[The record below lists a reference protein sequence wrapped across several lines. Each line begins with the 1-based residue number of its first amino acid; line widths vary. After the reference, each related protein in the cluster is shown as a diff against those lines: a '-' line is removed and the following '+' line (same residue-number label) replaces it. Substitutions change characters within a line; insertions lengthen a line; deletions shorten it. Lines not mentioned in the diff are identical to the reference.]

1 MKIIKRVTQFPL
13 LAQPEGDIAFN
24 INTKQLRVYK
34 DNAGNYTDY
43 DSFYVSPDVDALGV
57 NGYYPLYRTKAL
69 SDAASPLGTSHEHDG
84 TFLGT
89 APDGVDYPLYMP
101 DGLSTNHHGTYIDP
115 VGDDDLDGI
124 PNFRDPDI
132 LGLTALPSA
141 GIKSGS
147 GSIDGYTTPIST
159 DSYGNQVGG
168 INVAAGDITS
178 QISNPGAGSYND
190 TGDTIIINATG
201 PGVLIKATG
210 SVIKFNLND
219 PVNIEPGDTFV
230 YQGGMTGSG
239 ESSLGNEGGDSA
251 GYTGSG
257 NFQAPGGQTVNVED
271 ELSSSSGGAIDT
283 GTTNNTGDNITKSFT
298 GTGVLVGPDGTTT
311 QAISPVVIPD
321 GSTLFVKSGSGSDD
335 AHWNGT
341 TNPVILSGGNSIDL
355 TGYLTLDGDGDSVV
369 NNSGDTSSFTF
380 TGDGFLVSPEGAIT
394 GPLTSPASIPPGYR
408 LFTGVIDP
416 THSGGSSG
424 SGTGGTGNGTGTPA
438 NLTPDSSGEV
448 TVNGQTVNL
457 NNVFS
462 GTGIGTIDGGTTNS
476 SGGNITTT
484 LDENQVGFVIGGGGT
499 ESQQTGSITYGDGE
513 TLVVKT
519 KTITTTG
526 EGTPTNPLITSPY
539 GGDPTSLLS
548 ADSTTFTTAPLL
560 GFVDEFMR
568 YDFGLPTEITKL
580 NLIDYSYSEGEAS
593 LIIQS
598 SDDGVTW
605 NGFTGTDSFGL
616 SVWPDAA
623 TAGEGITS
631 ISVSPIT
638 YSNQYYT
645 SVTTDPNKIPV
656 HSNSSASVTFTPFTA
671 RYVRILIWQYAQ
683 LGSFSVDQVVWETTA
698 DSTGGS
704 DTSTTQYD
712 VTFLTDGNST
722 ATAFTDTNRETGTLY
737 YLSQG
742 QDYNLANTPNTGF
755 EFDKWV
761 ITSGG
766 GTLTNASD
774 KDSATYVLGTSDA
787 TLTATYKAVAQPIT
801 YNIIFRPDSNGLSHA
816 FSSNELAGSVINLGE
831 VPSLY
836 HNMATSTLSGFEFDK
851 WTFTESVANSGGS
864 LTNASDPDAAQ
875 FTTGSSQAVV
885 TANFKAVST
894 GTGSGTSGG
903 SSSNDTNFTVSTITN
918 HTESGGLALAT
929 VAALSNLS
937 IWSYGTGATNN
948 GIALKIAWNSDD
960 EFFRFTNNSSPGAT
974 DHFIKLNAT
983 NQTIKLRHSNDQVA
997 VSGESTIT
1005 LEGSDGSSYTYDFS
1019 SNPNGVSFG
1028 SIQILTS

>member
-13 LAQPEGDIAFN
+13 RSQPEGDIAFN

-84 TFLGT
+84 TLLGT

-115 VGDDDLDGI
+115 VGDDDSDGI

-159 DSYGNQVGG
+159 DSSGNQVGG

-257 NFQAPGGQTVNVED
+257 NFQASGGQTVDVED
-271 ELSSSSGGAIDT
+271 ELSSLSGGAIDT

-311 QAISPVVIPD
+311 QATSPVVIPD

-341 TNPVILSGGNSIDL
+341 TNPVILSGGNSINL
-355 TGYLTLDGDGDSVV
+355 TGYLTLDGNGDSVV

-394 GPLTSPASIPPGYR
+394 GPLTSPASIPAGYR
-408 LFTGVIDP
+408 LFTGVTDP
-416 THSGGSSG
+416 AHSGGGSSTGTDAGYTGGDYSTG
-424 SGTGGTGNGTGTPA
+424 SGNVNVESELGGTGNGT
-438 NLTPDSSGEV
+438 
-448 TVNGQTVNL
+448 
-457 NNVFS
+457 
-462 GTGIGTIDGGTTNS
+462 IDGGTSNGGS
-476 SGGNITTT
+476 SNISKTFNDTEQTAILVDDATGVVTQVTTSPVTIPPGST
-484 LDENQVGFVIGGGGT
+484 LF
-499 ESQQTGSITYGDGE
+499 
-513 TLVVKT
+513 VKT
-519 KTITTTG
+519 VTGPLTT
-526 EGTPTNPLITSPY
+526 
-539 GGDPTSLLS
+539 
-548 ADSTTFTTAPLL
+548 
-560 GFVDEFMR
+560 
-568 YDFGLPTEITKL
+568 K
-580 NLIDYSYSEGEAS
+580 
-593 LIIQS
+593 
-598 SDDGVTW
+598 
-605 NGFTGTDSFGL
+605 
-616 SVWPDAA
+616 
-623 TAGEGITS
+623 
-631 ISVSPIT
+631 
-638 YSNQYYT
+638 
-645 SVTTDPNKIPV
+645 
-656 HSNSSASVTFTPFTA
+656 
-671 RYVRILIWQYAQ
+671 
-683 LGSFSVDQVVWETTA
+683 
-698 DSTGGS
+698 
-704 DTSTTQYD
+704 YD
-712 VTFLTDGNST
+712 VTFQTDGNST
-722 ATAFTDTNRETGTLY
+722 ASAFTDTNRDTGTIYFLH
-737 YLSQG
+737 QG
-742 QDYNLANTPNTGF
+742 QDYELASTPNSGF
-755 EFDKWV
+755 EFDQWV

-774 KDSATYVLGTSDA
+774 KDSARYVLGTSDA
-787 TLTATYKAVAQPIT
+787 TLTATYKVVPTTQYTATFQTDGNGSATPYSINVDAGSGFTLWSAGSRYLDISTSPNTGFEFDQWVITSGGGTLNNASDKDSATYTLGTSDAVVTATYKAVAQPIT
-801 YNIIFRPDSNGLSHA
+801 YNIIFRPDSNGLANA

-836 HNMATSTLSGFEFDK
+836 NNMATSTPSGFEFDK
-851 WTFTESVANSGGS
+851 WTFTEAVDNSGGS

-903 SSSNDTNFTVSTITN
+903 TGDITENLDWSNGTNDNDFQVPSGPLVQLGNIEFNPTVTSPTNYEINFSSSAFKENPDTDVGDWQYTFDLQGYELYYFNLTFNKAYIIDNTGDTIFTITV
-918 HTESGGLALAT
+918 GGQTYEYDLAT
-929 VAALSNLS
+929 ADASGFS
-937 IWSYGTGATNN
+937 GKT
-948 GIALKIAWNSDD
+948 
-960 EFFRFTNNSSPGAT
+960 
-974 DHFIKLNAT
+974 
-983 NQTIKLRHSNDQVA
+983 TIQPS
-997 VSGESTIT
+997 
-1005 LEGSDGSSYTYDFS
+1005 
-1019 SNPNGVSFG
+1019 
-1028 SIQILTS
+1028 